1 MKARLILVAAA
12 LGIGGVVVWAR
23 GGSHETENGPRG
35 SSPVRVVRGTIGRNV
50 SSDGR
55 VVCERDIDL
64 RCRAGGEVL
73 SVPHDS
79 GDPVKKGDLLLEL
92 ERSTEERAI
101 GQAKAALQAALAR
114 LAQARARATL
124 AEGNATSRRSA
135 AEASVRA
142 ARVRSSE
149 MSDRSARLRRLLA
162 KELVSGAECEAAESA
177 SAQAESELTAA
188 EMRLKE
194 AAAEC
199 DALDLY
205 RQEVVLA
212 EAQAESARIDLA
224 GARQR
229 LAEVRIVSPIDGT
242 VTRRSVQAGQVIPS
256 APPGTAGML
265 VMTVSDLTRICILAS
280 VDESDVGRIRV
291 GQEATAIADA
301 FPGERFAGR
310 VSRIGSRGVNVSN
323 VVTFEVRIE
332 IQGENQSLLR
342 PEMTA
347 NVQIRADERS
357 GVLLVPAKAVIRKGD
372 GQAVRVRGKDGGVE
386 ERAVETGVTDGTSL
400 EIRKGVSEGEMVLVD
415 GDGPG
420 RPRPPKKKF
429 WSLSS

>member
-1 MKARLILVAAA
+1 MKVRLILVAAA
-12 LGIGGVVVWAR
+12 LGIGAVVLWAR
-23 GGSHETENGPRG
+23 GGPHETKNG
-35 SSPVRVVRGTIGRNV
+35 SSGSTPVRVVRGMIGRSV

-55 VVCERDIDL
+55 VVCERDVDI

-73 SVPHDS
+73 GVLHDS

-92 ERSTEERAI
+92 ERSSEERAVK
-101 GQAKAALQAALAR
+101 QAETALQAALAR
-114 LAQARARATL
+114 LAQARSRSAL
-124 AEGNATSRRSA
+124 AGGNATSRRSA

-142 ARVRSSE
+142 TRVRFSE
-149 MSDRSARLRRLLA
+149 ASDRSTRLRRLLA
-162 KELVSGAECEAAESA
+162 KELVSRAECDAAESA
-177 SAQAESELTAA
+177 SAHAESELTAA

-194 AAAEC
+194 AEAER
-199 DALDLY
+199 DSLDVY
-205 RQEVVLA
+205 RQEVVLT
-212 EAQAESARIDLA
+212 EAQTESVRIDLA

-242 VTRRSVQAGQVIPS
+242 VTRRSVQPGQVIPS
-256 APPGTAGML
+256 APPGTAGTL
-265 VMTVSDLTRICILAS
+265 VMTVSDLTRIYILAS

-291 GQEATAIADA
+291 DQVATAAMDA
-301 FPGERFAGR
+301 FPRERFAGR
-310 VSRIGSRGVNVSN
+310 VARIGSRGVNVSN

-332 IQGENQSLLR
+332 IQGENRSLLR

-372 GQAVRVRGKDGGVE
+372 GQAVRVRGKDGSVE

-420 RPRPPKKKF
+420 AARPPKKKF